1 MYNMNMS
8 KKFIFLVPV
17 VAVSLFLIAFFF
29 VNTASAQITLQNPG
43 FITPNTVTNPG
54 LVNPLCPPTDPNC
67 SRSDVEGL
75 LNSIIDWLLR
85 IATPIAVGMILVG
98 AFQIMFAGGDEEKFK
113 RGRNTILYTAIGYA
127 IILIGR
133 GITLI
138 IQDFLSH

>member
-1 MYNMNMS
+1 MS
-8 KKFIFLVPV
+8 LN
-17 VAVSLFLIAFFF
+17 LIKVGIFF
-29 VNTASAQITLQNPG
+29 VLILVLVSQPTIIFRSVSADTGGGPSLI
-43 FITPNTVTNPG
+43 
-54 LVNPLCPPTDPNC
+54 NPLCPAGDSSCT
-67 SRSDVEGL
+67 RSNVEGL

-113 RGRNTILYTAIGYA
+113 RGKSTILYTAIGYA

-138 IQDFLSH
+138 IQDFLSR